1 MMKTLLTCLLAL
13 ICLQGVAQQQQI
25 SADSLSRVI
34 LNLQAEV
41 DQINLNLETSKNK
54 FKKGILVSTIGY
66 TVTIVGG
73 LMLGRENDDLG
84 KALLVAGGATG
95 VTGTVMMVDAFS
107 FLSGSKK
114 KGRRRN

>member
-1 MMKTLLTCLLAL
+1 MYLRSLLLLLFMAVAL
-13 ICLQGVAQQQQI
+13 NGHAQQKQI
-25 SADSLSRVI
+25 SADSLSRAI
-34 LNLQAEV
+34 LDLRVEV
-41 DQINLNLETSKNK
+41 DQINLNLDTSKKK

-84 KALLVAGGATG
+84 KVLLVAGGATG

-107 FLSGSKK
+107 FLSGDKK
-114 KGRRRN
+114 KRRRK